1 MLLERLEEVLN
12 RNVAES
18 RQALALARAL
28 DGRTVSLVVTG
39 TPVELHFRADGGRIT
54 ISPRNAGTSDA
65 TLSGTPIALMALAGP
80 RAEGAVRGG
89 GVRIEGDA
97 EVAEKFRDLLTHARP
112 DFEEELARVVGDVAA
127 RNIAN
132 VARGVL
138 DFGRRTARSLAGSVS
153 EYLQEEGRDV
163 PTRTELEEFLAGV
176 DRIRDDVE
184 RAEVRLARLEAR
196 AGTRTAPRAG

>member
-1 MLLERLEEVLN
+1 MRP
-12 RNVAES
+12 RAE
-18 RQALALARAL
+18 
-28 DGRTVSLVVTG
+28 
-39 TPVELHFRADGGRIT
+39 
-54 ISPRNAGTSDA
+54 GTSDA
-65 TLSGTPIALMALAGP
+65 TLSGTPIALAALAGP

-132 VARGVL
+132 LARGVL

-163 PTRTELEEFLAGV
+163 PNRTELEEFLAGV

-184 RAEVRLARLEAR
+184 RAEARLARLEAR
-196 AGTRTAPRAG
+196 GRSRAAPRAG